1 LTKDL
6 TNYKEHFTSENKDE
20 FFGNAAFIL
29 LSIRDNL
36 ISDWNG
42 ICEMFKINPN
52 ISDIKNVQ
60 LEQQLKYLKEAG
72 FIEFKGKKNK
82 IIGQITLSE
91 QWKKI
96 QGALGIDLPKL
107 VFMKSENSIV
117 IQPIYGSPK
126 KTGKFFDIFVLM
138 PFAKQYTSIY
148 NDHLKKVSEELK
160 LSIGRADDIFSTDSI
175 MLDIWSGIMNAKLII
190 ADCTEKNPNVFYEI
204 GISHTVGKKVIIITQ
219 DVNDLPFDL
228 RHIRTIIYNTSQ
240 EGFNYLERQLKS
252 TITGVTPEPASIEE
266 LPEILVY
273 LSYSTQ
279 DALPFNIDEIAQG
292 LTQKSSKIKVTYW
305 QQHMAINI
313 IKYISENIEKCDV
326 FLLICS
332 DNSLKS
338 TSVEKEWV
346 AADMIDKPI
355 IPVFFNPDHIPPLL
369 KSRLGIEFDTSSLQ
383 KTIDN
388 IYSLIL
394 RKINLAQ

>member
-6 TNYKEHFTSENKDE
+6 TNYKEHFNSENNDE

-29 LSIRDNL
+29 LSLRDNL
-36 ISDWNG
+36 ISDWKS

-52 ISDIKNVQ
+52 ISDIRNVQ

-107 VFMKSENSIV
+107 VFMKSENSII
-117 IQPIYGSPK
+117 IQPIYGIPK
-126 KTGKFFDIFVLM
+126 KTDEFFDIFVLM

-148 NDHLKKVSEELK
+148 KDHLKKVSKELG

-175 MLDIWSGIMNAKLII
+175 MLDIWSGIMNAKWII

-204 GISHTVGKKVIIITQ
+204 GISHTVGKKVVIITQ

-240 EGFNYLERQLKS
+240 EGLHYLEQQLKS

-266 LPEILVY
+266 LPEIFVY
-273 LSYSTQ
+273 ISFASK
-279 DALPFNIDEIAQG
+279 DAQQFKIDEIAQG

-305 QQHMAINI
+305 QKYMTYNI
-313 IKYISENIEKCDV
+313 IKYMRKTIQKCDV
-326 FLLICS
+326 VLLICS

-338 TSVEKEWV
+338 IPVEKEWNY
-346 AADMIDKPI
+346 ADMMSKPI
-355 IPVFFNPDHIPPLL
+355 IPVFINPDHIPPLL
-369 KSRLGIEFDTSSLQ
+369 NPRLGIKFDISNFQ

>member
-1 LTKDL
+1 MTKDL
-6 TNYKEHFTSENKDE
+6 TNYKEHFNSENNAE

-36 ISDWNG
+36 ISDWKG
-42 ICEMFKINPN
+42 ICEMFKINPT
-52 ISDIKNVQ
+52 ISDIRNVQ

-107 VFMKSENSIV
+107 VFMKSENSII

-126 KTGKFFDIFVLM
+126 KTDKFFDIFVLM
-138 PFAKQYTSIY
+138 PFDKQYTSIY
-148 NDHLKKVSEELK
+148 EDHLKKVSKELK
-160 LSIGRADDIFSTDSI
+160 LSIGRADDIFSTNSI

-228 RHIRTIIYNTSQ
+228 RHIRTIIYNTTQ
-240 EGFNYLERQLKS
+240 EGLNYLEHQLKS
-252 TITGVTPEPASIEE
+252 TITGVKHEPVSIEA

-273 LSYSTQ
+273 LSYSAQ
-279 DALPFNIDEIAQG
+279 DAQQFNIDEIARG

-305 QQHMAINI
+305 QEHFTGNI
-313 IKYISENIEKCDV
+313 IEYMGETIRKCDV
-326 FLLICS
+326 VLLICS
-332 DNSLKS
+332 DNSLK
-338 TSVEKEWV
+338 
-346 AADMIDKPI
+346 
-355 IPVFFNPDHIPPLL
+355 
-369 KSRLGIEFDTSSLQ
+369 
-383 KTIDN
+383 
-388 IYSLIL
+388 
-394 RKINLAQ
+394 